1 MSSTLSGTMLT
12 WVCGHECFRGS
23 TGINSLFLETFGIPF
38 TWDLVSPAA
47 SLCTWESS
55 PEACVLKLLL
65 YLADGEEK
73 VLLHGISFSKT
84 KPIKRHTSHMEEV
97 CFYYY
102 LPANL
107 AAHSDSSTCP
117 GGLCSFCSDL
127 SCSLPGSLI
136 FGIHPLGYSSGLD
149 SNFSKARNEL
159 LQVPADPGG
168 SQDGGKLPSQ
178 AGEVCK
184 TRCSK
189 P

>member
-1 MSSTLSGTMLT
+1 MSSIVPGTMLT
-12 WVCGHECFRGS
+12 WVCGHECFWG
-23 TGINSLFLETFGIPF
+23 TGIDSLFLETF

-55 PEACVLKLLL
+55 PGAHVLKLLL
-65 YLADGEEK
+65 YLAEGEEK
-73 VLLHGISFSKT
+73 VLLHGVSFSKT

-97 CFYYY
+97 CFYYC

-107 AAHSDSSTCP
+107 AAHSHSSTCP

-149 SNFSKARNEL
+149 SNFSKARKSFSRS
-159 LQVPADPGG
+159 LQTQERARMVASFPRRLGKCARPGA
-168 SQDGGKLPSQ
+168 PNHRR
-178 AGEVCK
+178 V
-184 TRCSK
+184 
-189 P
+189 